1 MKTEES
7 LERELEKRLRDILES
22 IPGLGGGVKVWRNPA
37 ASDRPFDIMGEL
49 EFQRTKDRVE
59 LWVECKDLPRPSQF
73 PFVNLRN
80 RFLQDGSRETV
91 VPVLAAPHISP
102 RMAELCEEH
111 GWSWFDLAG
120 NCRLVVPGA
129 LYVERL
135 GTAAVHKRPKPKANL
150 SSAAAARV
158 LRALLAPQNAL
169 TNWSQTAL
177 QTHCKPGVS
186 IGLVNKVVS
195 YLRDEA
201 WLEVLPDGRFF
212 VKDAVRLLEV
222 WRAAYRFE
230 RHRRIGYFTLLKPQ
244 ELQSR
249 LQVLNSS
256 AGEAV
261 YAAFTAADFQAP
273 CVRQNK
279 TWLYVNDA
287 ALDDFVQIA
296 EAKRVDTGENLVV
309 LVPEDDGVFYLGD
322 AGHGGLLACTNPVQT
337 WLDLRHVGGRGE
349 EAAEAILNQC
359 LKPMWE
365 GAVRH
370 V

>member
-1 MKTEES
+1 M
-7 LERELEKRLRDILES
+7 
-22 IPGLGGGVKVWRNPA
+22 
-37 ASDRPFDIMGEL
+37 
-49 EFQRTKDRVE
+49 
-59 LWVECKDLPRPSQF
+59 
-73 PFVNLRN
+73 
-80 RFLQDGSRETV
+80 
-91 VPVLAAPHISP
+91 
-102 RMAELCEEH
+102 
-111 GWSWFDLAG
+111 
-120 NCRLVVPGA
+120 
-129 LYVERL
+129 
-135 GTAAVHKRPKPKANL
+135 
-150 SSAAAARV
+150 
-158 LRALLAPQNAL
+158 
-169 TNWSQTAL
+169 
-177 QTHCKPGVS
+177 
-186 IGLVNKVVS
+186 
-195 YLRDEA
+195 
-201 WLEVLPDGRFF
+201 
-212 VKDAVRLLEV
+212 
-222 WRAAYRFE
+222 
-230 RHRRIGYFTLLKPQ
+230 KPQ